1 MKMERLRRDSFL
13 MGVTLGIVVP
23 GVLFALLYGILLLI
37 FQLTGRLDTMSV
49 FSVVEP
55 QKLILL
61 SIIPSVFLLRYYLLK
76 LKFDQ
81 TGRGILAV
89 TFLIAI
95 GFAVL
100 EFL

>member
-1 MKMERLRRDSFL
+1 MERLRRDSFW
-13 MGVTLGIVVP
+13 MGVFLGIVVP
-23 GVLFALLYGILLLI
+23 GLLFALLYGILLLI
-37 FQLTGRLDTMSV
+37 FHLTGRLETMSV

-81 TGRGILAV
+81 TGKGILAV
-89 TFLIAI
+89 TFLIGI